1 MKNLVLTFVG
11 VLLVAVSTVSLSKTL
26 NSHAATAKRL
36 SQPRVA
42 GLPKTAKLKQGWRL
56 GAPVRHE
63 NLTIFPVLSD
73 EAGSTDEFI
82 TLDAGLRSGKV
93 KVTEM
98 KGGTR
103 RVTRRPQV
111 NSNRAEPQTSNA
123 QRNIAVQE
131 QVAIAGDGAEV
142 NKVLVTNNSGKT
154 LVLIAGEF
162 ILGGKQDRIV
172 GHDCIVS
179 STNTPVSIDV
189 FCVEHGRWQA
199 SDFGRSRSG
208 AGSGGGSSDGNLEV
222 MGFAAAPGVMAAPN
236 VRANAQAKKSQSEV
250 WSEVAD
256 KVAKNHVSTST
267 GTLNSVYSDKK
278 VSARLNDYQRAIN
291 AGFADKNVIG
301 AVVAINGKLLSADV
315 FASPQLFQAYQAK
328 LLKSYALEA
337 ISAEKVKTPE
347 VKASDAEAFLSASEG
362 AESAVE
368 KDGVYRLA
376 EKQSGSD
383 ASFEL
388 VHTNKSARLIHFN
401 RVTKK

>member
-1 MKNLVLTFVG
+1 MKNLLLTFVG

-26 NSHAATAKRL
+26 NSNAATANRL
-36 SQPRVA
+36 SQPRVSV
-42 GLPKTAKLKQGWRL
+42 LSSTPAKLKQGWRL

-73 EAGSTDEFI
+73 EANGTDEFI

-93 KVTEM
+93 KVTEI
-98 KGGTR
+98 KAQPRQVTPR
-103 RVTRRPQV
+103 RVQNNNT
-111 NSNRAEPQTSNA
+111 AEPQTRNV
-123 QRNIAVQE
+123 QRNISQE
-131 QVAIAGDGAEV
+131 QMSYTGDGAEV

-172 GHDCIVS
+172 GHDCIVA
-179 STNTPVSIDV
+179 STNTPMPIDV

-199 SDFGRSRSG
+199 SSFGRNRTESASG
-208 AGSGGGSSDGNLEV
+208 AGAGGGMSFN
-222 MGFAAAPGVMAAPN
+222 AAEEVMAAPN

-256 KVAKNHVSTST
+256 KVSKNHVSTST
-267 GTLNSVYSDKK
+267 GTLNSVYNDKK
-278 VSARLNDYQRAIN
+278 VSTRLNDYQRAIKVK
-291 AGFADKNVIG
+291 FTDKNVIG

-337 ISAEKVKTPE
+337 ISADKTSHQE
-347 VKASDAEAFLSASEG
+347 VKASDAETFLSSSDG

-376 EKQSGSD
+376 EKQSSAD

-388 VHTNKSARLIHFN
+388 VHTKKDAKLVHFN
-401 RVTKK
+401 RVIKK

>member
-1 MKNLVLTFVG
+1 MKNLLLTFVG
-11 VLLVAVSTVSLSKTL
+11 VLLVAVSTISLSKTL
-26 NSHAATAKRL
+26 NSNAATTKRL
-36 SQPRVA
+36 SQPGAVA
-42 GLPKTAKLKQGWRL
+42 ISSAPAKLKQGWRL
-56 GAPVRHE
+56 GTPVRHE

-98 KGGTR
+98 KAEPR
-103 RVTRRPQV
+103 RVTPRRIQ
-111 NSNRAEPQTSNA
+111 NNNTAERQTPNA
-123 QRNIAVQE
+123 QRNIANQE
-131 QVAIAGDGAEV
+131 QVLVVGDGAEV

-172 GHDCIVS
+172 GHDCIVA
-179 STNTPVSIDV
+179 STNTPMPIDV

-199 SDFGRSRSG
+199 SSFGRNRTESH
-208 AGSGGGSSDGNLEV
+208 SGGGGGGMSFG
-222 MGFAAAPGVMAAPN
+222 AAEEVMAAPN

-256 KVAKNHVSTST
+256 KVSKNHVSTST
-267 GTLNSVYSDKK
+267 GTLNSVYNDKK
-278 VSARLNDYQRAIN
+278 VSTRLNDYQRAIKVK
-291 AGFADKNVIG
+291 FADKNIIG
-301 AVVAINGKLLSADV
+301 AVVAINGKILSADV

-337 ISAEKVKTPE
+337 ISADKTKHQE
-347 VKASDAEAFLSASEG
+347 VKAGDAEVFLSSSDG

-376 EKQSGSD
+376 EKQSTSD

-388 VHTNKSARLIHFN
+388 VHTNKSSKLIHFN
-401 RVTKK
+401 RVMKK

>member
-11 VLLVAVSTVSLSKTL
+11 VLLVAMSTVSLSNAL
-26 NSHAATAKRL
+26 NSPAASLTRM
-36 SQPRVA
+36 SQPGVA
-42 GLPKTAKLKQGWRL
+42 GHPGASAKLKQGWKL

-63 NLTIFPVLSD
+63 NLTVFPVLSD
-73 EAGSTDEFI
+73 EVGSTDEFI

-93 KVTEM
+93 KVTEL
-98 KGGTR
+98 KGETS
-103 RVTRRPQV
+103 RVNRRPQRTP
-111 NSNRAEPQTSNA
+111 NIAEPRTPNV
-123 QRNIAVQE
+123 QRNIAIQE
-131 QVAIAGDGAEV
+131 QVSGGGDGAEV

-179 STNTPVSIDV
+179 STNTPVPIDV

-199 SDFGRSRSG
+199 SSFGHSRS
-208 AGSGGGSSDGNLEV
+208 ASGSGSASVETSSG
-222 MGFAAAPGVMAAPN
+222 MAFGAAPEVMAAPK
-236 VRANAQAKKSQSEV
+236 VRANAQANKSQSDV

-256 KVAKNHVSTST
+256 KVAKNSVSTST

-278 VSARLNDYQRAIN
+278 VNTRLNQFQSALN
-291 AGFADKNVIG
+291 ARFADKNIVG

-337 ISAEKVKTPE
+337 ISADKVKSE
-347 VKASDAEAFLSASEG
+347 QVSKGSAEAFLSSSDG

-376 EKQSGSD
+376 EKQSSSD

-401 RVTKK
+401 RVAKK

>member
-11 VLLVAVSTVSLSKTL
+11 VLLVAVSIVSLSKTL

-42 GLPKTAKLKQGWRL
+42 ALPNPAAKLKQGWRL

-73 EAGSTDEFI
+73 EAGGTDEFI

-98 KGGTR
+98 KGSAR
-103 RVTRRPQV
+103 RISRRPQV
-111 NSNRAEPQTSNA
+111 NSNTATPQTSNV

-131 QVAIAGDGAEV
+131 QVSIAGDGAEV

-179 STNTPVSIDV
+179 STNTPVPIDV

-199 SDFGRSRSG
+199 TSIRRDSAG
-208 AGSGGGSSDGNLEV
+208 ANQGGGEV
-222 MGFAAAPGVMAAPN
+222 HVGGGMSFGAAAGVMAAPN
-236 VRANAQAKKSQSEV
+236 VRANAQAKKSQSDV

-256 KVAKNHVSTST
+256 KVSKNHVSTST

-278 VSARLNDYQRAIN
+278 VSARLNEYQRAIN
-291 AGFADKNVIG
+291 AKFADKNIVG

-337 ISAEKVKTPE
+337 ISVDKVKSLA
-347 VKASDAEAFLSASEG
+347 VKASDAEAFLSSSEG

-376 EKQSGSD
+376 EKQSGTD

-401 RVTKK
+401 RVIKK

>member
-1 MKNLVLTFVG
+1 MKNLLLTICG
-11 VLLVAVSTVSLSKTL
+11 VLLVAVSTVGLSKVLTSKAET
-26 NSHAATAKRL
+26 NNRA
-36 SQPRVA
+36 SQPNIA
-42 GLPKTAKLKQGWRL
+42 TPTAKLNSGWRL
-56 GAPVRHE
+56 GAPAKHE
-63 NLTIFPVLSD
+63 NLTVFPVIS
-73 EAGSTDEFI
+73 EEVAGTDEFI
-82 TLDAGLRSGKV
+82 TLDAGIRSGKV

-98 KGGTR
+98 SAAPR
-103 RVTRRPQV
+103 SPRNISPR
-111 NSNRAEPQTSNA
+111 NA
-123 QRNIAVQE
+123 QRNQVVQR
-131 QVAIAGDGAEV
+131 QVNNDEGGGAEV

-179 STNTPVSIDV
+179 STNTPVPIDV
-189 FCVEHGRWQA
+189 FCVEHGRWQ
-199 SDFGRSRSG
+199 SRSG
-208 AGSGGGSSDGNLEV
+208 AVGRGASGGMGSARVS
-222 MGFAAAPGVMAAPN
+222 PGLALSTFVPAEEVMAAPN

-250 WSEVAD
+250 WSEIAD
-256 KVAKNHVSTST
+256 NVAKNHVNTST

-278 VSARLNDYQRAIN
+278 VSARVSTFQSAIK
-291 AGFADKNVIG
+291 AKFTGKNIVG
-301 AVVAINGKLLSADV
+301 AVVAINGKVVSADV

-337 ISAEKVKTPE
+337 ISADKAKYQEA
-347 VKASDAEAFLSASEG
+347 KASDAEAFLSRSDG

-388 VHTNKSARLIHFN
+388 EHTSKGKKLIHFN
-401 RVTKK
+401 RVLKK